1 MLKSQPNV
9 PEFTANKQA
18 ILIVARI
25 LPGKAEAWR
34 RFMQEM
40 LGSRRREYEASRH
53 RLGIQ
58 AEQAWI
64 SETKRQ
70 TVGVIFIEAEH
81 QDQLLLALATSD
93 HPFDC
98 WFREQLLTLQ
108 GLDLTQPEAALLPDL
123 ILSWHSDER
132 RV

>member
-1 MLKSQPNV
+1 MLKTQPNV
-9 PEFTANKQA
+9 PGFAINRQA
-18 ILIVARI
+18 VIIVARI

-40 LGSRRREYEASRH
+40 LGSRRQEYEASRQ

-70 TVGVIFIEAEH
+70 TTGVIFIEAEN
-81 QDQLLLALATSD
+81 QEQLSLVLATSD

-108 GLDLTQPEAALLPDL
+108 GLDLTRSDATLLPDL
-123 ILSWHSDER
+123 ILSWRSDER
-132 RV
+132 RG